1 MIRCPRCGGPS
12 PIVYRM
18 DRAEGYER
26 RRICTECG
34 YAFATLEALERELT
48 EEEKHPQAPG
58 CCVTCCHYRAGK
70 AQDCDVFKT
79 TAGIRDDQCGM
90 QSPI

>member
-1 MIRCPRCGGPS
+1 MKKVKMPE
-12 PIVYRM
+12 
-18 DRAEGYER
+18 A
-26 RRICTECG
+26 TESTEQQRLFQWARLASG
-34 YAFATLEALERELT
+34 KWPERELT
-48 EEEKHPQAPG
+48 EAEKHPEAPG

-70 AQDCDVFKT
+70 AQDCAVFKT